1 MKQIRFEQLEKAKD
15 AKFFGVI
22 LGTLGRQGSTKVL
35 DEIQELMRR
44 HQKKHFV
51 LYLSEI
57 LPDKLKRFK

>member
-44 HQKKHFV
+44 HQKKYFV

>member
-44 HQKKHFV
+44 HNKKYFV
-51 LYLSEI
+51 LFLSEI
-57 LPDKLKRFK
+57 LPDKIKRFK

>member
-44 HQKKHFV
+44 HKRKYFV

>member
-44 HQKKHFV
+44 HNKKYFV
-51 LYLSEI
+51 LFLSEI
-57 LPDKLKRFK
+57 LPDKMKRFK